1 MPSKADDIE
10 KVNSIGQMQDEMTSG
25 QTQDETANGL
35 MQDEKTSG
43 QIMNK
48 SAL

>member
-1 MPSKADDIE
+1 MPSKADDIK
-10 KVNSIGQMQDEMTSG
+10 KVNSIGHVQDEMTSG